1 MLNHKFY
8 FDGSDDSDET
18 RYIRISDMLIEKMRP
33 DLCQYRFMWSGDEQ
47 LQYGLSQTITI
58 ISLEELKQFENCLLK
73 QSPQNNECKKLMALI
88 HRALEE
94 KTGLIHKAPDY
105 MPHEFVICSEFP
117 EQILYNNYK
126 DMFIKLPDQ
135 FIMENYNVFKRVKMY
150 WESTEWKR
158 DGFNY
163 YGTTL
168 ITSNMAQDLL
178 ETMKDYLQNNT
189 SEQAEYFAGREYE
202 LLSNI
207 LRKAV
212 EEEKVILHFGI

>member
-1 MLNHKFY
+1 
-8 FDGSDDSDET
+8 
-18 RYIRISDMLIEKMRP
+18 
-33 DLCQYRFMWSGDEQ
+33 
-47 LQYGLSQTITI
+47 
-58 ISLEELKQFENCLLK
+58 
-73 QSPQNNECKKLMALI
+73 
-88 HRALEE
+88 
-94 KTGLIHKAPDY
+94 
-105 MPHEFVICSEFP
+105 
-117 EQILYNNYK
+117 
-126 DMFIKLPDQ
+126 MFIKLPDQ

>member
-1 MLNHKFY
+1 M
-8 FDGSDDSDET
+8 
-18 RYIRISDMLIEKMRP
+18 
-33 DLCQYRFMWSGDEQ
+33 
-47 LQYGLSQTITI
+47 
-58 ISLEELKQFENCLLK
+58 LK

-150 WESTEWKR
+150 WESTEWKG

-178 ETMKDYLQNNT
+178 ETMEDYLQNNT

-202 LLSNI
+202 LLADI